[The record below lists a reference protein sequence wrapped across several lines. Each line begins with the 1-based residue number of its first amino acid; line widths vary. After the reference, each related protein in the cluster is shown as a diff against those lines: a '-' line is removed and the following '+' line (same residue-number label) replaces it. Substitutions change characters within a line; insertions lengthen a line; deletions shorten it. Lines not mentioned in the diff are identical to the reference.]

1 MSTPALGFT
10 REHASGQAGAGAR
23 MRGIAVVP
31 PRRGMT
37 PAAGR
42 LHSSG
47 AELGDGD
54 PDACYVAIGLVGSGA
69 GRPINAIV
77 RTGQV
82 ACFRSGECERE
93 RRLLTVATA
102 KRPASTPQTSRH
114 RRLVLA
120 ERERDKRGPALLQIV
135 RSESQRR
142 VRRGFRSPIAMRE
155 RYSRG
160 WPGTEAFARAYAVS
174 KRRVALAT
182 APGGNCG

>member
-1 MSTPALGFT
+1 MRADESATTAGTAARCSELASPAPSAT
-10 REHASGQAGAGAR
+10 ATHDACSWA
-23 MRGIAVVP
+23 IALVRHGVVVP
-31 PRRGMT
+31 
-37 PAAGR
+37 
-42 LHSSG
+42 
-47 AELGDGD
+47 D
-54 PDACYVAIGLVGSGA
+54 PDASYVAIGLVGSGA

-135 RSESQRR
+135 LSDSQRR
-142 VRRGFRSPIAMRE
+142 VRPDCRSPISMR
-155 RYSRG
+155 
-160 WPGTEAFARAYAVS
+160 
-174 KRRVALAT
+174 K
-182 APGGNCG
+182 